1 MKHFKVSNSLDHP
14 IQACDQRKQIIER
27 KKNGDENIKMID
39 VLHFVWKF
47 IKKEDKKKNSVPL
60 SLKFTQN

>member
-27 KKNGDENIKMID
+27 KKMGMKNNKMIG
-39 VLHFVWKF
+39 VLHFFLEVH
-47 IKKEDKKKNSVPL
+47 KEI
-60 SLKFTQN
+60 

>member
-47 IKKEDKKKNSVPL
+47 IKKEDKKKI
-60 SLKFTQN
+60 